1 MGIIQRQAIRGSVF
15 SYLGITIGFINAII
29 LAPRILTTAEIGL
42 TSILVAYSLPFITF
56 STLGFNG
63 VITRLFPYFRDEKSN
78 HHGFLP
84 LTLFVTLGGF
94 LLSLLIFL
102 VLRPWFIQDNM
113 DQSPLFVEYMYYLVP
128 LIFFSLLFTVLDAY
142 NRVLFDAVLG
152 TFLKD
157 FFFKLTY
164 FITLL
169 LYLFK
174 WITFSQF
181 VFAFIV
187 VQSLPAIILA
197 SVLIKR
203 KQFSL
208 RFEWGF
214 ISRRMAKLMI
224 NICLFGILAGLS
236 GIAISTID
244 RLMINSMIDLEAT
257 GIYTVAF
264 YFSVIILVPSKAVRN
279 ISIPVIAELMKK
291 KDFPEVNSIYYKSSI
306 NQLVIGFLL
315 FIGIWANIN
324 NVFQILPEEYQQ
336 GKYVIFFMM
345 LAKMF
350 EMATGVASVIYS
362 TSRYYRY
369 QTYFMSFLIIV
380 VIGTNLV
387 LIPRYGIVGAAIAS
401 AISSFM
407 YNFLRFLFLRIRFG
421 MQPFN
426 KKTAI
431 LIVIGLGSYFLSLLI
446 PEFSNYILDILVRS
460 AFITLV
466 FGVMILA
473 FQISEEVNK
482 GFQTFLMAIRRKY

>member
-15 SYLGITIGFINAII
+15 SYLGIAIGFINAII
-29 LAPRILTTAEIGL
+29 LAPRILTIEQIGL
-42 TSILVAYSLPFITF
+42 ISILVAYSLPFVQF

-63 VITRLFPYFRDEKSN
+63 VITRLFPYFRDEKTN
-78 HHGFLP
+78 HHGFLS
-84 LTLFVTLGGF
+84 LTLIVTLGGF
-94 LLSLLIFL
+94 LLSVLIFL

-157 FFFKLTY
+157 FFFKITY
-164 FITLL
+164 FITLF
-169 LYLFK
+169 LYLVK
-174 WITFSQF
+174 WITFPQF

-203 KQFSL
+203 KQFRL

-224 NICLFGILAGLS
+224 SICLFGILAGLS

-244 RLMINSMIDLEAT
+244 RLMINSMIDLGAT

-264 YFSVIILVPSKAVRN
+264 YFSVLILVPSKSVRN

-291 KDFPEVNSIYYKSSI
+291 KNFGETNSIYYKSSI
-306 NQLVIGFLL
+306 NQLVIGLLL

-324 NVFQILPEEYQQ
+324 NVFQILPEEYEL

-380 VIGTNLV
+380 VIVTNLI

-401 AISSFM
+401 AVSSFL
-407 YNFLRFLFLRIRFG
+407 YNFLRFLFLKIRFG

-426 KKTAI
+426 NKTAI
-431 LIVIGLGSYFLSLLI
+431 LIVITLISYCLSLLI
-446 PEFSNYILDILVRS
+446 PEFSNYIIDILVRS
-460 AFITLV
+460 VFITLV
-466 FGVMILA
+466 FGVMVLA

-482 GFQTFLMAIRRKY
+482 GFQAVLMKIRGRN